1 MKVLITGAAG
11 AIGSVLTKGLQ
22 TRHDLRGFDN
32 QPMPDLQD
40 AIVGDITDFELVKS
54 VVTGMDAIIHLVNV
68 PGGEWDHSLQNM
80 IGTYNVF
87 EAAHQCEVA
96 RIAYASRAGILPQ
109 SFYPRT
115 IQRTADMLPK
125 PESYYT
131 ITKVFGE
138 SMGYMYSAR
147 YDMEVVSVRIGN
159 FNAERDQPEHPHHLS
174 HGDCVRVF
182 EQAICH
188 PDVNYEMVFG
198 VSDSDWPLYDLE
210 HGRQVIGY
218 HPQDQS
224 QVSENKR
231 K

>member
-54 VVTGMDAIIHLVNV
+54 VVTDMDAIIHLVNV